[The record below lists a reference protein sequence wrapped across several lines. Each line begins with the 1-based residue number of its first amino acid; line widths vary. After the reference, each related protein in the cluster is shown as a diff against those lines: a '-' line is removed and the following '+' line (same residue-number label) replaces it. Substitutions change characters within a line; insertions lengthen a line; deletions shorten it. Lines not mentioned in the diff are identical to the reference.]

1 MNTASAL
8 HSNAAIA
15 ARLKTLPRSAQAKYE
30 HLRRIEQR
38 ARATADGLYEA
49 VQRARET
56 RDEAVIQLGRFDR
69 VQPPAFEY
77 RDDPATGRRT
87 RVAVEFPERAAI
99 ADRIEAAKTELHRLQ
114 AEQASVDPGFSLS
127 TIDDGLRMLPLSAKF
142 VDARVAV
149 KLARGQTPVAA
160 LAENAEAQARMT
172 EELARVRN
180 ASRTIAEAKALMR
193 QQVATM
199 AAEGA
204 PDVGALFR
212 GGDIRW
218 PTEQLLA
225 RAFGEQDVAIATTV
239 KNATAL
245 TVWAHRDAIIAALE
259 AEIER
264 CGNDQT
270 ALNAADQTAGIA
282 ECEAALLRLHREAE
296 AIIERLEGDGVPVR
310 RVCTDPLVLLGI
322 EPV

>member
-1 MNTASAL
+1 MNTATTL

-99 ADRIEAAKTELHRLQ
+99 ADRIEAAKTELNRLQ
-114 AEQASVDPGFSLS
+114 AEQGAVHPGFSLS
-127 TIDDGLRMLPLSAKF
+127 AIDDWLGTQSRSAKV
-142 VDARVAV
+142 VDARIPV
-149 KLARGQTPVAA
+149 KLARGET
-160 LAENAEAQARMT
+160 LATRLEGNRETQARMT
-172 EELARVRN
+172 DELARVRN
-180 ASRTIAEAKALMR
+180 APRTVAEAKASMR
-193 QQVATM
+193 QQVAAL

-204 PDVGALFR
+204 PDVWGLFR

-218 PTEQLLA
+218 PSEQLLA
-225 RAFGEQDVAIATTV
+225 RAFGGEEVAIATTV
-239 KNATAL
+239 NNATAL
-245 TVWAHRDAIIAALE
+245 AVWAHRDAIIAALE
-259 AEIER
+259 AAIEH
-264 CGNDQT
+264 CGNGRD
-270 ALNAADQTAGIA
+270 ALSAADQTARIA
-282 ECEAALLRLHREAE
+282 ECEAALLQLQREAE
-296 AIIERLEGDGVPVR
+296 AIIERLEGDGVAVR
-310 RVCTDPLVLLGI
+310 RTCTDPLVLLGI